1 MCLLDNREVRKGWE
15 SAKDSV
21 AAIFTKH
28 SAKILSSRRWD
39 ERRLAY
45 PMNGQVRATYLLI
58 YMEIETGNIPVL
70 RRDLQFSDALLRYMI
85 SDCPD
90 VPEGA
95 YEPEEEFDVN
105 AIPEDDAPDVVEAP
119 AEEAASGEKAGEKAK
134 DGDAKPAEGEAK
146 DGDAKPVEGE
156 AKADEAKADE
166 AKAAEG
172 AEAAAEDKPAE
183 DKPAE
188 EKPAEGD
195 AAPAAAT
202 DGEETK

>member
-1 MCLLDNREVRKGWE
+1 LDRTRTYECMCLLDNREVRKGWE

-45 PMNGQVRATYLLI
+45 PINGQVRATYLLI
-58 YMEIETGNIPVL
+58 YMEIQTGNIPVL
-70 RRDLQFSDALLRYMI
+70 RRDLQFSDSLLRYMI

-105 AIPEDDAPDVVEAP
+105 AIPEDDAPEVEEAPAEEAP
-119 AEEAASGEKAGEKAK
+119 AEEAAADGKAKDGEEKAA
-134 DGDAKPAEGEAK
+134 DGDAKPAEGEAET
-146 DGDAKPVEGE
+146 AEGE
-156 AKADEAKADE
+156 AKT
-166 AKAAEG
+166 
-172 AEAAAEDKPAE
+172 AEASTEDKPAT
-183 DKPAE
+183 DTPAAD
-188 EKPAEGD
+188 KPAEGD

>member
-1 MCLLDNREVRKGWE
+1 LDHTRTYECMCLLDNREVRKGWE

-58 YMEIETGNIPVL
+58 YIEIETGNIPVL

-85 SDCPD
+85 TDCPD

-119 AEEAASGEKAGEKAK
+119 AEEAAAS
-134 DGDAKPAEGEAK
+134 DKPADGEAK
-146 DGDAKPVEGE
+146 ADEGE
-156 AKADEAKADE
+156 AKADEGE

-172 AEAAAEDKPAE
+172 EAKAAEGDAKAAEAATE

-188 EKPAEGD
+188 EKPADGD
-195 AAPAAAT
+195 AAPATAT